1 MSDQGSGFWQKV
13 MKVVAGCPQGISRKT
28 IATILEL
35 DGGKTDPRLLAAL
48 DTLTKA
54 GRIRE
59 SMGRDEVTGSVE
71 IIVDQRIEQPT
82 KREIVGMRE
91 EPLKQKDIDP
101 NGIQPVG
108 RRRTGIDE
116 PLRQGDIEDDDRI

>member
-1 MSDQGSGFWQKV
+1 MSSDQGSGFWQKV
-13 MKVVAGCPQGISRKT
+13 LKVVVGSPRGVSRKT

-59 SMGRDEVTGSVE
+59 SMGRDEQTGSVE
-71 IIVDQRIEQPT
+71 IMVDQRIDQPT
-82 KREIVGMRE
+82 RRDIVGMRE

-101 NGIQPVG
+101 SGIQPVG
-108 RRRTGIDE
+108 RTRPGIDE
-116 PLRQGDIEDDDRI
+116 PLRPGED